1 MIYIYTYNIYNIYV
15 YINKILR
22 ESNYYSL
29 KSAQYKIVIILWEED
44 DPKNFYLVLKVSC
57 RRTDNFQPG
66 TTIIKN
72 LIYNIMVS

>member
-1 MIYIYTYNIYNIYV
+1 M

-44 DPKNFYLVLKVSC
+44 DPKKFYLVLKVSC
-57 RRTDNFQPG
+57 RWTDNFQPG

-72 LIYNIMVS
+72 LICSIMVS

>member
-1 MIYIYTYNIYNIYV
+1 M

-44 DPKNFYLVLKVSC
+44 DPKKFYLVLKVSW
-57 RRTDNFQPG
+57 RWTDNFQPG

-72 LIYNIMVS
+72 LICSIMVS